1 MSTNVSI
8 LSFKGIYQ
16 YCDYWDKIVNRAIE
30 DEDNPEYGKL
40 MKEWRE
46 EANSSLLRE
55 PKSEY
60 EATDKIRTYGYPLP
74 SDYEDAMARR
84 SFQNMELYNNVY
96 NQLTPFLGRL
106 EKISEGILPK
116 DAIKP
121 NDRQLGVFSL
131 ERAMMSIEA
140 TPSLYS
146 KKSDKYYPINDGT
159 MILDKKGNN
168 VFDKEGNQKFKLKN
182 GEEAVLVQ
190 KVTDGIK
197 EWGSSNKKSFLYKEK
212 VPRPNKVVRL
222 FVLVGAHW
230 GSEVFWAGVTA
241 VICANFLQTKGYAVR
256 ITAVLGIKNQSG
268 MNFGGN
274 DNTSGTRYSL
284 MDVKSYDEPIDSL
297 SLLYVLADASFFRV
311 RQFQYYYASQYK
323 FRDEAN
329 SGIGGLPEPYEFEQD
344 LSDQIKKRVIAEE
357 KDTLYYY
364 FGGAGVSSLKK
375 AEKTLARIICKAETI
390 NKETLKKLGYEFP
403 ETDENGKEY
412 DDFDCNDY

>member
-1 MSTNVSI
+1 MSKNVSI

-16 YCDYWDKIVNRAIE
+16 YCDYWDKVVKRAIE
-30 DEDNPEYGKL
+30 DEDNSEYGRL
-40 MKEWRE
+40 MKEWRGK
-46 EANSSLLRE
+46 ANSSLLKE
-55 PKSEY
+55 PKSEDD
-60 EATDKIRTYGYPLP
+60 AIDKVKTFGYPLP
-74 SDYEDAMARR
+74 LDYEDAMARR

-106 EKISEGILPK
+106 QKISEGILPK

-159 MILDKKGNN
+159 MVLDKKGNN

-190 KVTDGIK
+190 KITDGVK

-230 GSEVFWAGVTA
+230 GFETFWAGVTA

-256 ITAVLGIKNQSG
+256 ITAVMGIKNQSG

-323 FRDEAN
+323 YRDEAN
-329 SGIGGLPEPYEFEQD
+329 SGIGGLPMPYEFEQD

-364 FGGAGVSSLKK
+364 FGGEGDSSIESAK
-375 AEKTLARIICKAETI
+375 KTLARIICKAETI

-403 ETDENGKEY
+403 ETDENGKQY

>member
-30 DEDNPEYGKL
+30 DEDNPEYGRL

-46 EANSSLLRE
+46 EANSSLLKE

-60 EATDKIRTYGYPLP
+60 EATDKIKTYGYPLP

-159 MILDKKGNN
+159 MVLDKKGNN

-190 KVTDGIK
+190 KITDGVK

-323 FRDEAN
+323 YRDEAN